1 MAERRSKRG
10 IRVSADTR
18 VMELASEEWGVL
30 SLDELRACGLSRDG
44 VLRRAN
50 AGHFRRLYPAV
61 YAIGHVSEAPEQAWM
76 AAVKACGPNAVLA
89 CRSAGEAWEFLED
102 DPDSHLP
109 QVIAPGNRSVP
120 GIWIRRS
127 RLDAHDAM
135 RHRGIPITTPART
148 LVDLAA
154 ILSETG
160 LRHAVRRAQGVR
172 RVSIPLLLRTLDRL
186 GPRRGTKM
194 LRRVI
199 ATGPAPTRSVLE
211 NVVLDLLLGAGFEH
225 PDVNKPIVVDGR
237 RVIPDFRWPAQRLIV
252 EADGAAWHDRALDA
266 ERQALLEA
274 HGERVL
280 RVSWK
285 QATLHPA
292 ATVARSNGRA
302 RRGRPISRRRRS
314 VARRGRGRRR

>member
-160 LRHAVRRAQGVR
+160 LRPAVRRAQGVR
-172 RVSIPLLLRTLDRL
+172 RVSVPLLLRTLDRL

-237 RVIPDFRWPAQRLIV
+237 RVIPDFRWPRTAP
-252 EADGAAWHDRALDA
+252 DR
-266 ERQALLEA
+266 
-274 HGERVL
+274 
-280 RVSWK
+280 
-285 QATLHPA
+285 
-292 ATVARSNGRA
+292 
-302 RRGRPISRRRRS
+302 
-314 VARRGRGRRR
+314 RGRRRCLARPCARRRAPGAARGARRAGASRQLEAGDAASSGHGRAVEWAGAPRAADQ